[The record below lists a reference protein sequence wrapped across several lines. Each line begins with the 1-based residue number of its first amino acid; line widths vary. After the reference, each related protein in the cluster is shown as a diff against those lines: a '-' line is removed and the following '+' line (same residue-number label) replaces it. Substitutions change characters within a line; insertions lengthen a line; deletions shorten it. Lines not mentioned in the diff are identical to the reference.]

1 MPQCSPAVKPPPPMP
16 SSWLVGQRY
25 STENFQ
31 TFQGTA
37 KVTGYALQMVKPYYW
52 TLTHHRALTSQAGA
66 KLQPSPYSLVFLCP
80 LPQGKASHQSAENPD
95 VIYCENN
102 QLTTLIGCKPTPWN
116 GAHAWHCWSG
126 QEPQKPMDLGEN
138 CSTVLLLCW
147 RSTAIK
153 WLNILLHLQ
162 TSVLLSHHQRSPVQW
177 VCTNRAPHNGQR
189 AEALKH
195 WVLNGMSLSNSSP
208 RGSDLKGR
216 GSEKILT
223 VRGETPR
230 KHCLPSHSRLT
241 HELRDCGNIYHVCTG
256 PSGWGSQHQ
265 DGEVNWILHP

>member
-1 MPQCSPAVKPPPPMP
+1 MKETEKKITGRKCPNVPQQWNLLLQCQVWIP

-52 TLTHHRALTSQAGA
+52 TLTHHRALTSQAGV

-162 TSVLLSHHQRSPVQW
+162 TSVSLSHHQRSPLYSGCVLTEHPTTGNVQRLW
-177 VCTNRAPHNGQR
+177 NT
-189 AEALKH
+189 
-195 WVLNGMSLSNSSP
+195 
-208 RGSDLKGR
+208 GS
-216 GSEKILT
+216 
-223 VRGETPR
+223 
-230 KHCLPSHSRLT
+230 
-241 HELRDCGNIYHVCTG
+241 
-256 PSGWGSQHQ
+256 
-265 DGEVNWILHP
+265 